1 MSAFSVSYD
10 DAVAA
15 YEKLRGVVTRT
26 PVHWSSQFS
35 QLVGGQVHFKCE
47 NMQRTGSYKVRG
59 SYIRLSNLTFEE
71 RERGVVAASAGNHAQ
86 GVALASREMGISAT
100 VYMPAG
106 APLPKLHA
114 TSDYGAQVEL
124 TGHTV
129 SDALDAARE
138 HERRTGAVFI
148 HPFDH
153 PDIVAG
159 QATVGLEILEQFP
172 EAASIVVPVGG
183 GGLAAGVCLAVKE
196 KRPDIKIIGVQ
207 AENAACY
214 PPSLAAGQPQT
225 VASTGTM
232 ADGIMVQ
239 TPGDLTFGII
249 NSLIDEVVTVTEEEI
264 ARVLVILLER
274 AKLVVEPAGAVGIA
288 ALFAHP
294 GIAPFPT
301 VPILSGGNIDPQL
314 LMRVIHRGLVGA
326 GRFTRVRIIASDRPG
341 FLGQLLTVVA
351 DLGANIL
358 DVEHSRIP
366 AALVVDQAEVT
377 LELETRGI
385 EHQQEIMAS
394 LQSRGYDCSEL
405 R

>member
-1 MSAFSVSYD
+1 MSVHPVSYD
-10 DAVAA
+10 NVLAA
-15 YEKLRGVVTRT
+15 YDKLRNVVTCT
-26 PVHWSSQFS
+26 PVHHSSQFS
-35 QLVGGQVHFKCE
+35 QLVGGQVAFKCE

-59 SYIRLSNLTFEE
+59 SYVRISNLTTEE
-71 RERGVVAASAGNHAQ
+71 RQRGVVAASAGNHAQ

-114 TSDYGAQVEL
+114 TSDYGARVEL
-124 TGHTV
+124 VGHTV
-129 SDALDAARE
+129 SDALKAARE
-138 HERRTGAVFI
+138 YELETGAVFI

-153 PDIVAG
+153 PDIIAG
-159 QATVGLEILEQFP
+159 QATVGLEILDQLP
-172 EAASIVVPVGG
+172 EVSSIVVPVGG

-196 KRPDIKIIGVQ
+196 KRPDVKIIGVQ

-214 PPSLAAGQPQT
+214 PPSLAAGAPQT
-225 VASTGTM
+225 VASEGTM

-249 NSLIDEVVTVTEEEI
+249 NSLIDDMVTVTEEEI
-264 ARVLVILLER
+264 ARVLVVLLER

-288 ALFAHP
+288 ALLAHP
-294 GIAPFPT
+294 SCAPFPT

-314 LMRVIHRGLVGA
+314 LMRVVQRGLVGA
-326 GRFTRVRIIASDRPG
+326 GRFTRIRIIATDRPG

-351 DLGANIL
+351 ALRANIL

-377 LELETRGI
+377 LELETRGP
-385 EHQQEIMAS
+385 EHKQEI
-394 LQSRGYDCSEL
+394 LDELTSRGYDCSEL
-405 R
+405 H